1 MAWDMLDY
9 PASLKNLEPL
19 VKKKTIE
26 IANALLA
33 DGYPEDRAIPIA
45 TSQAEKWYAA
55 ADEKEK
61 AEFKQAPD
69 PQKNDFHKK
78 DDNAPKLLTADVLV
92 KYRNDVWEVLSVG
105 AKRASDTYSNK
116 EEAIKRGKEIATNKQ
131 STLRI
136 YKKDGTLQATH
147 NYKE

>member
-55 ADEKEK
+55 ADE
-61 AEFKQAPD
+61 
-69 PQKNDFHKK
+69 
-78 DDNAPKLLTADVLV
+78 
-92 KYRNDVWEVLSVG
+92 S
-105 AKRASDTYSNK
+105 
-116 EEAIKRGKEIATNKQ
+116 
-131 STLRI
+131 RI
-136 YKKDGTLQATH
+136 
-147 NYKE
+147 